1 MTEYQHL
8 TDDRWHDLLSTRAT
22 DSGALANALT
32 RRPRRARLTD
42 GRLFFVAADH
52 TARGM
57 LSVGSDPLAMVDRRQ
72 LLERL
77 LVALAHP
84 GVDGVLG
91 SADVLDDLALLG
103 ALDGKLVAGT
113 MNRGGLQGGV
123 WELDDPMTAYDA
135 ESLVRAGF
143 DAGKMLLRIDD
154 GDPGTRHTL
163 VACAR
168 AVDELAAVGL
178 MAMVEP
184 LPYHHRP
191 DGTATLLDDE
201 RALIRAIAVAAGL
214 GSTTAHT
221 WLKVPAAANVERVL
235 SVSTLPALILG
246 GSPGPDPERDFESWE
261 RAMEVAT
268 VRGLV
273 VGRALLYPADGD
285 VAAAIERAARIV
297 RPDTPSADTPSGGT
311 S

>member
-1 MTEYQHL
+1 MTSYAHL
-8 TDDRWHDLLSTRAT
+8 TDDRWAQLVETRAT
-22 DSGALANALT
+22 DPGAIARAQLA
-32 RRPRRARLTD
+32 RPQRDRLTD

-57 LSVGSDPLAMVDRRQ
+57 LTVRDDPEAMVDRRS

-77 LVALAHP
+77 LIALAHP

-123 WELDDPMTAYDA
+123 WELDDPMTAFDA
-135 ESLVRAGF
+135 ASLVRSGY

-154 GDPGTRHTL
+154 GDAGTRDTL

-168 AVDELAAVGL
+168 AVDELATAGL

-184 LPYHHRP
+184 LPYHHTA
-191 DGTATLLDDE
+191 DGTAKLLDDE
-201 RALIRAIAVAAGL
+201 HALIRAIAVGAAL
-214 GSTTAHT
+214 GSTTSHT
-221 WLKVPAAANVERVL
+221 WLKVPASSNVERVL
-235 SVSTLPALILG
+235 SVSSLPALILG
-246 GSPGPDPERDFESWE
+246 GSPGPDPERDYESWE
-261 RAMEVAT
+261 RAMQVDT

-273 VGRALLYPADGD
+273 VGRALLYPADDD

-297 RPDTPSADTPSGGT
+297 RPDTSRGAS